1 MLRLAVIGKDVS
13 RSQSPALHHF
23 ILDEFGCA
31 CTYDKISV
39 PPETMA
45 NSVERLFERYDGFNV
60 TIPYKEAIL
69 PYLKE
74 LRGDARKIR
83 AVNTVLTSSR
93 TGYNTDGGGFL
104 LMLQTEEIELRGKR
118 VLVLGAG
125 GAGRSCIAKLT
136 EAGAEVS
143 VYNRSQARLMAAYKD
158 LGGFQ
163 PLREVPEIPF
173 DIVVNCTGVGMHDSV
188 GESPVKEETV
198 GLCTTAVD
206 LIYEPAQSEFLRLA
220 VKHGKKAVNG
230 AAMLFYQ
237 AYLTDC
243 ILLKRE
249 PCAEEAKLLYK
260 KYLENGS

>member
-13 RSQSPALHHF
+13 RSQSPALHRF
-23 ILDEFGCA
+23 LLGEFGAA
-31 CTYDKISV
+31 CTYDRISI
-39 PPETMA
+39 PPVELGS
-45 NSVERLFERYDGFNV
+45 SVERLFEEYDGFNV
-60 TIPYKEAIL
+60 TIPFKEAIL
-69 PYLKE
+69 PYLQE
-74 LRGDARKIR
+74 LRGDARRIR

-104 LMLQTEEIELRGKR
+104 MMLQTEEIALRGKR
-118 VLVLGAG
+118 ALVLGAG

-136 EAGAEVS
+136 DAGAEVS
-143 VYNRSQARLMAAYKD
+143 VYNRSLSRLTAAYHA

-163 PLREVPEIPF
+163 PLREIPKIPF
-173 DIVVNCTGVGMHDSV
+173 DVMVNCTGVGMHGSV
-188 GESPVKEETV
+188 GESPVQEEIV

-220 VKHGKKAVNG
+220 SKHGKRTVNG
-230 AAMLFYQ
+230 GAMLFFQ

-249 PCAEEAKLLYK
+249 PCAEEAKGLYK
-260 KYLENGS
+260 KYLENRQ